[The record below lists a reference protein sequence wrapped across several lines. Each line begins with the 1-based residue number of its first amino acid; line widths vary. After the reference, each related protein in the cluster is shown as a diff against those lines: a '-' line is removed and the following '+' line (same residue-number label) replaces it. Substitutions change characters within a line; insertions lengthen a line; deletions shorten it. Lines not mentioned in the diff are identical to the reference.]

1 MLETDNNTGEINV
14 NTGDRQI
21 NTGDRDSNTGERN
34 IRYMYKALEGQ
45 ETKQKLVKWEV
56 NIH

>member
-1 MLETDNNTGEINV
+1 MLILETDSHAE
-14 NTGDRQI
+14 DRQI